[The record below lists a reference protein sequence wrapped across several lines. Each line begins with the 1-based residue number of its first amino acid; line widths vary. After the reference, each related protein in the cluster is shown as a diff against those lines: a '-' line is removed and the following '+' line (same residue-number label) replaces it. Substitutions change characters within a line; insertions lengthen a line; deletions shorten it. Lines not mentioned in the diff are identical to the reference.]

1 MLYTGLILKRG
12 TNFIKENNSYII
24 KGPLGNSLRILIN
37 NNVLIIENK
46 LTLLVQSY
54 NKRLFFLYFK
64 LLKQKVI
71 GVLFGFRKKLRLEGV
86 GFIAVFEDGV
96 LVLKLGFSHVIRVV
110 VPKTLKVFIKKR
122 KRITVLGSDLN
133 EITQFSLKLRNYK
146 SPEIYKG
153 KGVRYFR
160 ERLKLKIGKKV

>member
-71 GVLFGFRKKLRLEGV
+71 GVLFGFRKKLRLEGL

>member
-1 MLYTGLILKRG
+1 MLYSGLILKRG
-12 TNFIKENNSYII
+12 TNFVKKNNSYII
-24 KGPLGNSLRILIN
+24 KGPLGNSLSILIN
-37 NNVLIIENK
+37 NNVSIIENS
-46 LTLLVQSY
+46 LTVLVQSY
-54 NKRLFFLYFK
+54 NKRLFFLYFR

-71 GVLFGFRKKLRLEGV
+71 GVLFGFRKKLRLEGL
-86 GFIAVFEDGV
+86 GFIAVFGDGV